1 MRYVIAFARFWYE
14 FVVGDDWSIAAGVAI
29 VIGATALL
37 VNAGANAYWLLP
49 LAVLGLLAASL
60 WRATR
65 P

>member
-60 WRATR
+60 WRGTR